1 MASQSRLQVL
11 YRVPRYLGA
20 AREGVMKAGRRCI
33 LGAVLVKMDVKWRPC
48 GQLGVESVFL
58 VQWTE
63 GSSDHSNTD
72 SG

>member
-1 MASQSRLQVL
+1 
-11 YRVPRYLGA
+11 
-20 AREGVMKAGRRCI
+20 MKAGRRCI
-33 LGAVLVKMDVKWRPC
+33 LGAVLVKMDVKWRRY
-48 GQLGVESVFL
+48 GQLGVEGVFL